1 MLEEIRRTGYIRR
14 LTWAVW
20 VIAVMSAVFSGCIM
34 SRVAEPKF
42 RVVATEGDIEVRDYP
57 PMVVAEAE
65 VSGERKEAINE
76 GFRLIAGYIFGGNTP
91 RQKIAM
97 TAPVTQ
103 QRGEKI
109 AMTAPVTQQG
119 TGDVWKVRFV
129 MPEGYT
135 LETLPKP
142 ENERVK
148 LIGIPAKRFVVIRFS
163 GSQGDK
169 NMKPHRE
176 KLLDYVRAQ
185 RLPITGEPILAFYN
199 PPWTLPFLKRN
210 EVMLELV
217 NGPGTPAP

>member
-1 MLEEIRRTGYIRR
+1 
-14 LTWAVW
+14 
-20 VIAVMSAVFSGCIM
+20 VIVIIPAAFSGCIM

-42 RVVATEGDIEVRDYP
+42 SVVATQGDIEIRAYP
-57 PMVVAEAE
+57 SAIVAEVE
-65 VSGERKEAINE
+65 VAGERKQAINE

-91 RQKIAM
+91 RQKISM

-119 TGDVWKVRFV
+119 KGDVWKVRFV

-135 LETLPKP
+135 LETLPRP
-142 ENERVK
+142 NDERVK
-148 LIGIPAKRFVVIRFS
+148 LIAVPSKRFVVIRFS

-169 NMKPHRE
+169 NMKPHQE
-176 KLLDYVRAQ
+176 KLLEYVRDHK
-185 RLPITGEPILAFYN
+185 LLTTGEPILAFYN

-210 EVMLELV
+210 EVMVELLSDL
-217 NGPGTPAP
+217 GTSAP